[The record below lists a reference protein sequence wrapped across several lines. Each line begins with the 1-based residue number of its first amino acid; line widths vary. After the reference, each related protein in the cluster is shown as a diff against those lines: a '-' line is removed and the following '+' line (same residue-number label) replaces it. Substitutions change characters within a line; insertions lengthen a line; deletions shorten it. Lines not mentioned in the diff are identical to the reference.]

1 VGAGDLTVVLAGG
14 LGLRRA
20 SAGIGRAL
28 RRALAVSLAILGL
41 LLVLNGLLG

>member
-1 VGAGDLTVVLAGG
+1 MTRARPEDGIAWVTG
-14 LGLRRA
+14 A